1 MKKKLLNILIALL
14 ATYGILTLLARPVPD
29 HPFFDH
35 AGVLVMAHQGGDGL
49 RPGNTLAAFE
59 NAVALGVD
67 VLEMDIHSTK
77 DGEIVVMHDNT
88 VDRTTNGTGPIQS
101 FTLGELKELDAG
113 YHWTEDEGKS
123 YPFRGQ
129 GIAVPTLREVFRQ
142 FPDMPMNI
150 EIKQSEPSL
159 AEPLCQLIRAHGM
172 KEKVLIAS
180 FKAVAIKEFRRA
192 CPEIMTTTVEN
203 EVRLLYGLSMVYLGR
218 IYPPPAEA
226 LQVPEYEG
234 NIHVVKKRFVEA
246 AHRRNME
253 VHVWTVNEI
262 NDMQRML
269 DVGVDG
275 IITDYPDRL
284 LDLLGR

>member
-1 MKKKLLNILIALL
+1 
-14 ATYGILTLLARPVPD
+14 
-29 HPFFDH
+29 
-35 AGVLVMAHQGGDGL
+35 MAHQGGDGL